1 MGVRCLR
8 IIGRE
13 GGGWMGVRCLLRI
26 IGREGGGWMTVR
38 CLLRIIGREGGGL
51 GGSEVLVEDYW

>member
-1 MGVRCLR
+1 MDGSK
-8 IIGRE
+8 
-13 GGGWMGVRCLLRI
+13 M
-26 IGREGGGWMTVR
+26 